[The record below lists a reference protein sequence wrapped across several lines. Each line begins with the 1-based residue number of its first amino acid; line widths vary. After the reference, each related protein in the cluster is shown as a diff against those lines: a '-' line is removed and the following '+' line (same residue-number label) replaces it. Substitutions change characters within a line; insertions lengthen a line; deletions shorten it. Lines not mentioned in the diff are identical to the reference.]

1 MDEDTAMSGNV
12 KGRCVCEIISGSP
25 ERQKKSYLK
34 GYLVAIKRCFNRGQ
48 RKSVLN
54 CIWNQIL
61 SETNRRK

>member
-1 MDEDTAMSGNV
+1 MDEDTAMWKERVRVISFMEAQ
-12 KGRCVCEIISGSP
+12 KG
-25 ERQKKSYLK
+25 KKILFEKLFSRNKKINKY
-34 GYLVAIKRCFNRGQ
+34 INRGR